1 MRPRLAG
8 LIGILNTHEFDKQRY
23 YAWTTPD
30 PAARGP
36 SRIRCAS
43 SGKKR
48 DSIPL
53 VERWYRTL
61 LDDAAG
67 SARWLEAAGGII
79 QREGDQFNPQREP
92 DTLPMKGEP
101 LRVGRDPSVTTLLL
115 RRARQIEPRQISRTS
130 YDREFAAACQ
140 MGSILASWDPH
151 AALPLLKDL
160 MKGCRVRSDLW
171 LDQENPANPDRNLAS
186 YLAQFTEIRVKLGD
200 LGALDEYA
208 SWLRTTTPK
217 MLEYGMFDA
226 LPPLFAHSDHPALAS
241 AAHWLFND
249 PKSPWVPLLPEARG
263 QQSPPFKSL
272 FESPLIAIAGF
283 RAGVLAGLADKTPLG
298 TLERKSDGSIERKIK
313 NVPTV
318 NYGTFNAELEGVAVG
333 VEYPFR
339 RCDLLASQLSAVEGS
354 PRFNLFW
361 PETSR
366 DEAVAAFISYLKR
379 FGPVFTA
386 EKLPGV
392 MDIPNRKPH
401 LKFPTLG
408 RPATAEDVAA
418 NRAIFSLEG
427 RGETRLVSLPGFPQ
441 SAEWLT
447 LKDSPVDLTDQD
459 GVTRREY
466 DTDGYVWQA
475 EEVRKGDAG
484 NGSTALSATT
494 SSRERRPPRSSSA
507 ACTVPRGN
515 SRGAWS
521 PRRVLVDPRKTA
533 YQPGQPIVVTLRL
546 QNRSGVDRSSPTEFV
561 RPGPDGKPALRQGVN
576 LSLWR
581 STKRPRRVLN
591 SPGASPMTRWRPGAI
606 STSNLATQ
614 PDR

>member
-1 MRPRLAG
+1 
-8 LIGILNTHEFDKQRY
+8 
-23 YAWTTPD
+23 
-30 PAARGP
+30 
-36 SRIRCAS
+36 
-43 SGKKR
+43 
-48 DSIPL
+48 
-53 VERWYRTL
+53 
-61 LDDAAG
+61 
-67 SARWLEAAGGII
+67 
-79 QREGDQFNPQREP
+79 
-92 DTLPMKGEP
+92 
-101 LRVGRDPSVTTLLL
+101 
-115 RRARQIEPRQISRTS
+115 
-130 YDREFAAACQ
+130 
-140 MGSILASWDPH
+140 MGSILASWDPQ

-226 LPPLFAHSDHPALAS
+226 FPPLFAHPDHPALAS

-263 QQSPPFKSL
+263 QQPPPFESL
-272 FESPLIAIAGF
+272 FESPLISIAGF

-313 NVPTV
+313 NVTTV
-318 NYGTFNAELEGVAVG
+318 NYGTFNAEPEGVAVG
-333 VEYPFR
+333 LEYPFR
-339 RCDLLASQLSAVEGS
+339 RCDLLASHLTAIEGS

-392 MDIPNRKPH
+392 MDVPNRKPH

-408 RPATAEDVAA
+408 RPATLDDVAA

-427 RGETRLVSLPGFPQ
+427 QGKTRLLTLPGFPQ
-441 SAEWLT
+441 PARWLT
-447 LKDSPVDLTDQD
+447 LKDSPVNMTDQD

-466 DTDGYVWQA
+466 NTDGYVWQA
-475 EEVRKGDAG
+475 EEVRKGDRWERFYGFVGHHVVARAPAAEIEFG
-484 NGSTALSATT
+484 GLYGSAWKLKGGLVA
-494 SSRERRPPRSSSA
+494 E
-507 ACTVPRGN
+507 TVP
-515 SRGAWS
+515 
-521 PRRVLVDPRKTA
+521 VDPKKTA
-533 YQPGQPIVVTLRL
+533 YQSGQPIVVTLRL
-546 QNRSGVDRSSPTEFV
+546 QNRSGVDRSSPTEFA

-576 LSLWR
+576 LALWR
-581 STKRPRRVLN
+581 STAPATSSQTFWGQPNDAVPPRRDVHFEPGNATRSL
-591 SPGASPMTRWRPGAI
+591 SPLESFEAMRVDVNDWYDISKPGKYRLGVTFAASSGLGEGSSSDAYF
-606 STSNLATQ
+606 Q
-614 PDR
+614 VGDDE